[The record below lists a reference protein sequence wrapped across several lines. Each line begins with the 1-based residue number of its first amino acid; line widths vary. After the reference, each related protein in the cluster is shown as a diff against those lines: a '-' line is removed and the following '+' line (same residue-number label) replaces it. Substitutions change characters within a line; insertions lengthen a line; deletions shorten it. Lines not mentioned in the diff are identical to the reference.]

1 MVLNNMQLQWKLIF
15 FLAVLSLGSC
25 QKKEVRFVVSE
36 HDENYKEFAYYLE
49 TVLSRA
55 SIGIEVLEVDN
66 SLAAAKM
73 VANNEADLCLLMN
86 HTNLIDQMENEVSD
100 LRMLFPVF
108 NRVVYTFHRRDRSPE
123 SMFELVDGKKIHV
136 GASTGE
142 RYSNFA
148 KIMQLTGW
156 NNYEI
161 VTDTSEA
168 DVIFFW
174 GDTNARRAE
183 ELLDK
188 GWRLYSMDPLVSEA
202 FSIKLGK
209 IKPIDIP
216 ALRRTRTFRKISTF
230 TSDAVLLSNEFSDED
245 LIYEL
250 CSIIFDDKLW
260 LESKNIIYSNLS
272 EQFDIDLMSFPM
284 HTGAERYFNR
294 NEPTFWERYAE
305 IIALVV
311 SVLVLS
317 FGVIRSIQSYMSR
330 RKKERIDKYFDRY
343 LALKEEKPDDYRER
357 LYELLNRSIKQMV
370 SEKLDKQDFDI
381 FARLIY
387 AELSSLV

>member
-1 MVLNNMQLQWKLIF
+1 MVLTNHKLKWKLF
-15 FLAVLSLGSC
+15 FFFAVLSLCSC
-25 QKKEVRFVVSE
+25 QKNELRFVVSE
-36 HDENYKEFAYYLE
+36 HDENYKEFAYHLE
-49 TVLSRA
+49 TVLTRA
-55 SIGIEVLEVDN
+55 SIKVEVIEVDN
-66 SLAAAKM
+66 SLAAARM

-108 NRVVYTFHRRDRSPE
+108 NRVVYTFHRRNRSPE

-148 KIMQLTGW
+148 RIMQLTGW

-161 VTDTSEA
+161 VTDTSDA
-168 DVIFFW
+168 DVLFFW
-174 GDTNARRAE
+174 GTTNAIRAE

-188 GWRLYSMDPLVSEA
+188 GWRLYSMDPLVTEA

-209 IKPIDIP
+209 IRPIDLP
-216 ALRRTRTFRKISTF
+216 ALRRTSTFRNINTF
-230 TSDAVLLSNEFSDED
+230 TSDAVLLSNKSIHED

-250 CSIIFDDKLW
+250 CNIIFDDKLW
-260 LESKNIIYSNLS
+260 LASRNIIYSHLT
-272 EQFDIDLMSFPM
+272 EQFDINLMSFPV

-294 NEPTFWERYAE
+294 YEPTFWERYAE

-311 SVLVLS
+311 SLLVLS
-317 FGVIRSIQSYMSR
+317 FGIVRSIQSYMSR
-330 RKKERIDKYFDRY
+330 RKKERIDKYYDLY
-343 LALKEEKPDDYRER
+343 LALKEEQPDDYRER
-357 LYELLNRSIKQMV
+357 LSELLNRSIKQMV

>member
-1 MVLNNMQLQWKLIF
+1 MVCNNHKFQCKLIIF
-15 FLAVLSLGSC
+15 FAVLSLSSC
-25 QKKEVRFVVSE
+25 QNNELRFVVSE
-36 HDENYKEFAYYLE
+36 HDENYKEFAYYIE

-55 SIGIEVLEVDN
+55 SIEIEVIEVDN

-73 VANNEADLCLLMN
+73 VANDKADLCLLMN

-108 NRVVYTFHRRDRSPE
+108 NRVVYTFHRRNRSPE

-148 KIMQLTGW
+148 RIMQLTGW

-174 GDTNARRAE
+174 GTTNARRAE

-216 ALRRTRTFRKISTF
+216 ALRRARTFRKISTF
-230 TSDAVLLSNEFSDED
+230 TSDAVLLSNEYSNED
-245 LIYEL
+245 LIYTL
-250 CSIIFDDKLW
+250 CEIIFDDKLW

-272 EQFDIDLMSFPM
+272 EQFDIDLMSFPV

-311 SVLVLS
+311 SVTVLS
-317 FGVIRSIQSYMSR
+317 FGVFRSIQSYMSR
-330 RKKERIDKYFDRY
+330 RKKERIDKYFDLY
-343 LALKEEKPDDYRER
+343 LALKEEQPDDYRKR

-387 AELSSLV
+387 AELSSLA

>member
-1 MVLNNMQLQWKLIF
+1 
-15 FLAVLSLGSC
+15 
-25 QKKEVRFVVSE
+25 
-36 HDENYKEFAYYLE
+36 
-49 TVLSRA
+49 
-55 SIGIEVLEVDN
+55 
-66 SLAAAKM
+66 
-73 VANNEADLCLLMN
+73 
-86 HTNLIDQMENEVSD
+86 
-100 LRMLFPVF
+100 
-108 NRVVYTFHRRDRSPE
+108 
-123 SMFELVDGKKIHV
+123 
-136 GASTGE
+136 
-142 RYSNFA
+142 
-148 KIMQLTGW
+148 MQLTGW

-230 TSDAVLLSNEFSDED
+230 TSDAVLLSNKSIDED

-250 CSIIFDDKLW
+250 CEIIFDDKLW

-311 SVLVLS
+311 SVMVLS

-330 RKKERIDKYFDRY
+330 RKKERIDKYFDLY
-343 LALKEEKPDDYRER
+343 LALKQERPDDYRER

-387 AELSSLV
+387 AELSSLA